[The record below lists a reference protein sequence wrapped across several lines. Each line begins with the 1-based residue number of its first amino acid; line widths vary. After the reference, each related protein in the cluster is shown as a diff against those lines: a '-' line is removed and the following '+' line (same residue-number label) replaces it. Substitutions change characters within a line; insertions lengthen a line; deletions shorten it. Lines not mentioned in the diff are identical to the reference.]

1 MRLEGKRK
9 MNIDINILPAELR
22 PKALI
27 DTRTFALVV
36 VILLL
41 GFGCFYFFNAKS
53 DSQAEIANLG
63 SQIKTIQQQT
73 ATLSSNPEAVNLIS
87 SINQLKA
94 AKQGYEAFVASR
106 VMWGNALA
114 GVYSLVPTGVNIA
127 SITQQGNNLVIAGS
141 SSSGSPYTNVSDYG
155 RALDND
161 PRFTLTGLP
170 LFDKG
175 SFSLTIRVATG
186 GGR

>member
-1 MRLEGKRK
+1 MRLEGSKK
-9 MNIDINILPAELR
+9 MNIDINILPAALR
-22 PKALI
+22 PKPLI
-27 DTRTFALVV
+27 DTKTFALIV

-41 GFGCFYFFNAKS
+41 GFGCFYFANAKS
-53 DSQAEIANLG
+53 DSQAEIASLG

-94 AKQGYEAFVASR
+94 AKQGYEAFAAAR
-106 VMWGNALA
+106 VMWGNALD
-114 GVYSLVPTGVNIA
+114 GVYSLVPVGVDITT
-127 SITQQGNNLVIAGS
+127 ITQTGNALVIAGGAS
-141 SSSGSPYTNVSDYG
+141 SYTDVSDYG

-161 PRFTLTGLP
+161 PRFSLAGLP
-170 LFDKG
+170 SFGKG
-175 SFSLTIRVATG
+175 AFSLTISVAPG

>member
-1 MRLEGKRK
+1 

-87 SINQLKA
+87 SISQLKA

-106 VMWGNALA
+106 VLWGNALA
-114 GVYSLVPTGVNIA
+114 GVYSLVPTGV
-127 SITQQGNNLVIAGS
+127 SITTITQTGNALVIAGGAS
-141 SSSGSPYTNVSDYG
+141 RYTDVSTYGSK
-155 RALDND
+155 LDSD
-161 PRFTLTGLP
+161 PRFTLMGLP
-170 LFDKG
+170 SFGKG
-175 SFSLTIRVATG
+175 LFSLTISVATG

>member
-53 DSQAEIANLG
+53 GSQAESANLG
-63 SQIKTIQQQT
+63 SQIKTIQQQ
-73 ATLSSNPEAVNLIS
+73 AVTLSSNPEALNLIN

-94 AKQGYEAFVASR
+94 AKQGYEAFAASR

-114 GVYSLVPTGVNIA
+114 GVYSLVPMGVNITT
-127 SITQQGNNLVIAGS
+127 ITQKGNALVIAGDAS
-141 SSSGSPYTNVSDYG
+141 SYTDVSDYG

-161 PRFTLTGLP
+161 PRFSLAGLP
-170 LFDKG
+170 SFGKG
-175 SFSLTIRVATG
+175 SFSLTISVATG

>member
-1 MRLEGKRK
+1 
-9 MNIDINILPAELR
+9 MNIDINILPAALR
-22 PKALI
+22 PKPLI

-63 SQIKTIQQQT
+63 SQIKTNQQQ
-73 ATLSSNPEAVNLIS
+73 AAALSSDPEAVRLIS
-87 SINQLKA
+87 SISQLKA
-94 AKQGYEAFVASR
+94 AKQGYEAFAASR

-114 GVYSLVPTGVNIA
+114 GVYSLVPKGV
-127 SITQQGNNLVIAGS
+127 SITTITQKGNDLVIAGGAS
-141 SSSGSPYTNVSDYG
+141 SYTDVSDYG

-161 PRFTLTGLP
+161 PRFSLTGLP
-170 LFDKG
+170 SFGKG
-175 SFSLTIRVATG
+175 LFSLTISVAPG

>member
-1 MRLEGKRK
+1 
-9 MNIDINILPAELR
+9 MNIDINLIPKELR
-22 PKALI
+22 IKPLVDGK
-27 DTRTFALVV
+27 TFAAIV

-41 GFGCFYFFNAKS
+41 GFGCFYFFNARS

-63 SQIKTIQQQT
+63 SQIKTTQQQT
-73 ATLSSNPEAVNLIS
+73 ATLSSNPEALNLIS

-94 AKQGYEAFVASR
+94 AKQGYEAFAASR

-114 GVYSLVPTGVNIA
+114 GVYSLVPMGVDITT
-127 SITQQGNNLVIAGS
+127 ITQKGNALEIKGTAS
-141 SSSGSPYTNVSDYG
+141 SYTDVSDYG

-161 PRFTLTGLP
+161 PRFTLAGLP
-170 LFDKG
+170 SFAKE
-175 SFSLTIRVATG
+175 SFSLTISVATG

>member
-9 MNIDINILPAELR
+9 MNIDINILPAALR
-22 PKALI
+22 PKPLI
-27 DTRTFALVV
+27 DTRTFALVA

-63 SQIKTIQQQT
+63 SQINTIQQQT
-73 ATLSSNPEAVNLIS
+73 ATLSSNPEAVKLIS

-114 GVYSLVPTGVNIA
+114 GVYSLVPVGV
-127 SITQQGNNLVIAGS
+127 SITTITQTGNALVIAGTAS
-141 SSSGSPYTNVSDYG
+141 SYTDVSDYG

-161 PRFTLTGLP
+161 PRFSLAGLP
-170 LFDKG
+170 SFGKG
-175 SFSLTIRVATG
+175 SFSLTISVATG

>member
-1 MRLEGKRK
+1 
-9 MNIDINILPAELR
+9 MNIDINILPAALR
-22 PKALI
+22 PKPLI
-27 DTRTFALVV
+27 DTRTFALVA

-53 DSQAEIANLG
+53 DSQAGIANLG
-63 SQIKTIQQQT
+63 SQIETTQQQT
-73 ATLSSNPEAVNLIS
+73 ATLSGNPEALNLIS
-87 SINQLKA
+87 SISQLKA

-114 GVYSLVPTGVNIA
+114 GVYSLVPVGV
-127 SITQQGNNLVIAGS
+127 SITTITQTGNALVIAGDAS
-141 SSSGSPYTNVSDYG
+141 SYTDVSDYG

-161 PRFTLTGLP
+161 PRFFLAGLP
-170 LFDKG
+170 SLKEDG
-175 SFSLTIRVATG
+175 SFSLTISVATG

>member
-1 MRLEGKRK
+1 
-9 MNIDINILPAELR
+9 MNIDINILPAALR
-22 PKALI
+22 PKPLI

-53 DSQAEIANLG
+53 DSQAGIANLG
-63 SQIKTIQQQT
+63 SQIETIQQQT
-73 ATLSSNPEAVNLIS
+73 ATLSGNPEALNLIS

-114 GVYSLVPTGVNIA
+114 GVYSLVPMGVNIT
-127 SITQQGNNLVIAGS
+127 SIAQTGNALVIKGTAS
-141 SSSGSPYTNVSDYG
+141 SDIGYTGVSDYG

-161 PRFTLTGLP
+161 PRFSLAGLPSFSGGSFTLTI
-170 LFDKG
+170 
-175 SFSLTIRVATG
+175 SVATG